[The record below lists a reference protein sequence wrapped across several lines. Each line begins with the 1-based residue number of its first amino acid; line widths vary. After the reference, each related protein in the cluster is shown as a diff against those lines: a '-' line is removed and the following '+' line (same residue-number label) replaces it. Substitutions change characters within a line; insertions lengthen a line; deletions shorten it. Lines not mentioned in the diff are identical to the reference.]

1 MAVMR
6 PYATIRKGVLALL
19 TSVSAIATVIPAHAV
34 NPQVEL
40 VTERGTMIVA
50 LYAERAPVSVANF
63 ISLVNNHHYDGLI
76 FHRVISGFMIQT
88 GGFSFD
94 MTPREPDTDNIAN
107 ESTNGLTNKRG
118 TLAMARTNDPNSA
131 RAQFFINHRN
141 NSSLNMRGDRAGYAV
156 FGKVVE
162 GMRVVDA
169 IARVRTGNHGPYQN
183 VPLEPIRILTAKL
196 LNPDAWTATGTGDT
210 TVEPSF
216 ERPIPIR

>member
-1 MAVMR
+1 MAVMG
-6 PYATIRKGVLALL
+6 PYTTIRKCFWTLL
-19 TSVSAIATVIPAHAV
+19 VSVAAIAMEMPAHAD
-34 NPQVEL
+34 NPRVEL
-40 VTERGTMIVA
+40 VTERGSIIVD

-76 FHRVISGFMIQT
+76 FHRVVSGFMIQT
-88 GGFSFD
+88 GGFTFD
-94 MTPREPDTDNIAN
+94 MTPREPGTDNIPN
-107 ESTNGLTNKRG
+107 EAINGLTNKRG

-141 NSSLNMRGDRAGYAV
+141 NASLNMRSGSAGYSV
-156 FGKVVE
+156 FGKVIE

-196 LNPDAWTATGTGDT
+196 LNPDAWTGTGAT

>member
-1 MAVMR
+1 MR
-6 PYATIRKGVLALL
+6 PYATIREGFLALL
-19 TSVSAIATVIPAHAV
+19 TSVAAIATVMPAQAD
-34 NPQVEL
+34 NPRVEL
-40 VTERGTMIVA
+40 ATESGSMIVE

-88 GGFSFD
+88 GGFTFD
-94 MTPREPDTDNIAN
+94 MTPREPGTDNIIN

-141 NSSLNMRGDRAGYAV
+141 NSSLNMRGDSAGYAV
-156 FGKVVE
+156 FGKVIE
-162 GMRVVDA
+162 GMRVLDA

-183 VPLEPIRILTAKL
+183 VPLEPIRIVTAKL
-196 LNPDAWTATGTGDT
+196 LNPDAGSGIGDT

>member
-1 MAVMR
+1 MR
-6 PYATIRKGVLALL
+6 PYATICKGFWALL
-19 TSVSAIATVIPAHAV
+19 ASVVAIVTVMPAQAD
-34 NPQVEL
+34 NPRVEL
-40 VTERGTMIVA
+40 ATERGSMIVE

-88 GGFSFD
+88 GGFTFD
-94 MTPREPDTDNIAN
+94 MTPREPGTDNIVN

-141 NSSLNMRGDRAGYAV
+141 NSSLNMRGDSAGYAV

-162 GMRVVDA
+162 GMRVLDA

-183 VPLEPIRILTAKL
+183 VPLEPIRIVTAKL
-196 LNPDAWTATGTGDT
+196 LNPDASTGIGDT

>member
-1 MAVMR
+1 MAVMG
-6 PYATIRKGVLALL
+6 PYTTIRKGFWALL
-19 TSVSAIATVIPAHAV
+19 ASIAALATVMPAHAD
-34 NPQVEL
+34 NPRVEL
-40 VTERGTMIVA
+40 VTERGSIIVE

-88 GGFSFD
+88 GGFTFD
-94 MTPREPDTDNIAN
+94 MTPREPGTDNISN
-107 ESTNGLTNKRG
+107 EATNGLTNKRG

-141 NSSLNMRGDRAGYAV
+141 NVSLNMRSDSAGYSV
-156 FGKVVE
+156 FGKVAE

-196 LNPDAWTATGTGDT
+196 LNPDAWTGTGAI

>member
-6 PYATIRKGVLALL
+6 PYATICKGFWALL
-19 TSVSAIATVIPAHAV
+19 TSVAAIVTVMPAQAD
-34 NPQVEL
+34 NPRVEL
-40 VTERGTMIVA
+40 ATERGLMIVE
-50 LYAERAPVSVANF
+50 LYAERAPISVANF

-88 GGFSFD
+88 GGFTFD
-94 MTPREPDTDNIAN
+94 MTPREPGTDNIVN

-141 NSSLNMRGDRAGYAV
+141 NSSLNMRGDSAGYAV

-162 GMRVVDA
+162 GMRVLDA

-183 VPLEPIRILTAKL
+183 VPLEPIRIVTAKL
-196 LNPDAWTATGTGDT
+196 LNPDAWTGIGDT